1 MRQKH
6 KPPAPCTLP
15 TKRSAASTRPPR
27 PDRSVASGVAAMKST
42 ATALSATSNETKTQT
57 AGAVYTSNEAFR
69 RVDTASTAAEELS
82 RSIAE
87 INRQLARATEV
98 VRSVADEA
106 QSTNNE
112 IEI

>member
-69 RVDTASTAAEELS
+69 RVDTASTARSERRQRS
-82 RSIAE
+82 R
-87 INRQLARATEV
+87 R
-98 VRSVADEA
+98 
-106 QSTNNE
+106 NE
-112 IEI
+112 IDGDCAVGNLQ